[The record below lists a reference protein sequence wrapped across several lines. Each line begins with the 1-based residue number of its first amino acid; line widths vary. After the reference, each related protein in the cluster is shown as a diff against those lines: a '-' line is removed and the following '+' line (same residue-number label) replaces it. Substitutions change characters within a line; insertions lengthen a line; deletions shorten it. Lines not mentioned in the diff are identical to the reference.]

1 VSPADLKTVSDN
13 VQPVTIKNE
22 DKISAPV
29 FFEKDVKSDSP
40 EKNFPI
46 SIDFQKVVVETRG
59 RKEIELLDYVKHV
72 RDENDKNDS
81 KIAQLRAEKELLQG
95 QSRLDKA
102 DAIARIMREKTT
114 RKRRLRDR
122 ERFLI

>member
-1 VSPADLKTVSDN
+1 VSPADLKTVSDD
-13 VQPVTIKNE
+13 VHPVTIKNE
-22 DKISAPV
+22 DKTSKPV
-29 FFEKDVKSDSP
+29 FFEKDVESDSP
-40 EKNFPI
+40 VKNFPNNF
-46 SIDFQKVVVETRG
+46 DFQKVVVETRG

>member
-1 VSPADLKTVSDN
+1 M
-13 VQPVTIKNE
+13 
-22 DKISAPV
+22 
-29 FFEKDVKSDSP
+29 
-40 EKNFPI
+40 
-46 SIDFQKVVVETRG
+46 VVETRG